1 MTPAPPPV
9 SESLAFCAASPWP
22 DGEAGERETEG
33 GVSEARGGGDREQGP
48 SLAPWPGPWQV
59 HQVERSRGELTGKV
73 EGRPGKW
80 TLNSGHW

>member
-1 MTPAPPPV
+1 M
-9 SESLAFCAASPWP
+9 
-22 DGEAGERETEG
+22 
-33 GVSEARGGGDREQGP
+33 SEARGGGDREQGP

-80 TLNSGHW
+80 ALNSGHW